1 MAESS
6 SSKSR
11 TAQPTIDPTVDYY
24 RLLGTNQAASTDEIK
39 RAYRSAMKRAHPD
52 RASAS
57 NRTAAENESRAL
69 NNAYRVL
76 ADEAT
81 RRQYDASRRN
91 EELQQQIMS
100 RYAGGFGAPGGEDDL
115 LARIRDAALA
125 DQRAQQRV
133 ADRSATATLL
143 LAFGVLLVSIVLV
156 VLLWGV
162 IASAIDAF

>member
-1 MAESS
+1 MTDAS

-11 TAQPTIDPTVDYY
+11 TAQPTIEPGVDYY
-24 RLLGTNQAASTDEIK
+24 RLLGTTPTATADEIK

-69 NNAYRVL
+69 NNAYRIL

-133 ADRSATATLL
+133 SDRSATATLL
-143 LAFGVLLVSIVLV
+143 LAFGVLLVLIVLA
-156 VLLWGV
+156 VLLWGIV
-162 IASAIDAF
+162 ASAIGAF